1 MPHKKLLFV
10 SLTLLVITSQLLGN
24 RDKKVVVGTKPAE
37 PFVIQDTQNDWKGIS
52 FELWKEIASDLD
64 LNYEVKEYDL
74 EGLLEAVEKSEIDIA
89 VSPLTITS
97 ERENKFDFTHSYF
110 TTGLSIAVSNEGGG
124 ALSILKRFFSFRFLE
139 VVSVIVLILFVVGLA
154 VWLFERKKN
163 SNEFGGSL
171 AHGLG
176 ASFWWAAVTVT
187 TVGYGDKA
195 PKTLGGRV
203 IALLWMFAGLIM
215 ISGFTAA
222 IASALTVGELDVGIN
237 SVGDL
242 YKVRVVTVNGSS
254 SEEYLVDHDINFIT
268 TDNVESAIDLIIK
281 KKVDAFV
288 YDAPI
293 VKYHLKAQN
302 LSNEVKVLPIVLDPI
317 NYAFALPNDSPLRES
332 LNRILLEKISSST
345 WKQTISNYIG
355 R

>member
-1 MPHKKLLFV
+1 MTNKNLLLILSILFVTVTLLSGNEDKKL
-10 SLTLLVITSQLLGN
+10 
-24 RDKKVVVGTKPAE
+24 VVGTKIAE
-37 PFVIQDTQNDWKGIS
+37 PFVIEDMNDHWRGIS
-52 FELWKEIASDLD
+52 FELWEKIAGDLE
-64 LNYEVKEYDL
+64 LNYEVKQYDL

-97 ERENKFDFTHSYF
+97 ERESVFDFTHSYF

-124 ALSILKRFFSFRFLE
+124 TLSVVKKFFSVKFLE
-139 VVSVIVLILFVVGLA
+139 VVSVIILILFIVGFVV
-154 VWLFERKKN
+154 WIFERKKN

-195 PKTLGGRV
+195 PKTLGGRI

-222 IASALTVGELDVGIN
+222 IASALTVGELDVGIS

-242 YKVRVVTVNGSS
+242 YKVRVVTVKGSS
-254 SEEYLVDHDINFIT
+254 SEEYLIDNGINFIT
-268 TDNVESAIDLIIK
+268 TDNLDNAIDLILK
-281 KKVDAFV
+281 KEVDAFV

-317 NYAFALPNDSPLRES
+317 NYAFALPQNSPLRES
-332 LNRILLEKISSST
+332 LNRALLENIGSAD

>member
-10 SLTLLVITSQLLGN
+10 LFILLVITSQLSGN
-24 RDKKVVVGTKPAE
+24 KAKKVIVGTKPAE
-37 PFVIQDTQNDWKGIS
+37 PFVIQDANNNWKGIS
-52 FELWKEIASDLD
+52 FELWEQMANDLD
-64 LNYEVKEYDL
+64 LDYEVREYDL

-97 ERENKFDFTHSYF
+97 ERENNFDFTHSYF

-124 ALSILKRFFSFRFLE
+124 ALSVAKRFFSIRFLE
-139 VVSVIVLILFVVGLA
+139 VVSIIILILFAVGLI

-176 ASFWWAAVTVT
+176 SSFWWAAVTVT
-187 TVGYGDKA
+187 TVGYGDKS
-195 PKTLGGRV
+195 PKTLGGRI

-242 YKVRVVTVNGSS
+242 YKVRVVTVKGSS
-254 SEEYLVDHDINFIT
+254 SEEYLIDNGINFIT
-268 TDNVESAIDLIIK
+268 SDNVDGAIDLILK
-281 KKVDAFV
+281 EKVDAFV

-293 VKYHLKAQN
+293 VKYHIKDLN
-302 LSNEVKVLPIVLDPI
+302 LANEVKVLPLVLDPI
-317 NYAFALPNDSPLRES
+317 NYAFALPHDSPLRES
-332 LNRILLEKISSST
+332 LNRTLLENISSSN
-345 WKQTISNYIG
+345 WKETISNYIG